1 MSPNDLKPCYVN
13 AKRPRS
19 RKRSGRR
26 DEARKRQ
33 RDPRGRFL
41 AKGDQLPIQRT
52 TNAESTGR
60 VGKEEKGQA
69 CNGQTNGST
78 TDAENIPMAMKSS
91 FCMEEGLEALQ
102 RIDNCI
108 KEDLPA
114 GLDYDCR
121 NQEAFRL
128 LKNLKQRTQD
138 VLERRPG
145 PQSHSGLIFS
155 RLCDVLQISEDL
167 LLHLLTSLR

>member
-1 MSPNDLKPCYVN
+1 MSPNDLT
-13 AKRPRS
+13 RS

-26 DEARKRQ
+26 NAVRKRQ
-33 RDPRGRFL
+33 RDPRGRF
-41 AKGDQLPIQRT
+41 LPIQRT

-78 TDAENIPMAMKSS
+78 TVTEIISMAMKSS
-91 FCMEEGLEALQ
+91 FCMEEGLKALQ

-108 KEDLPA
+108 KENLPA
-114 GLDYDCR
+114 GLDYDSR

-128 LKNLKQRTQD
+128 LKNLTQD
-138 VLERRPG
+138 VLERRPD

-155 RLCDVLQISEDL
+155 SLCDLLQISEDT
-167 LLHLLTSLR
+167 LLHLLTSLG